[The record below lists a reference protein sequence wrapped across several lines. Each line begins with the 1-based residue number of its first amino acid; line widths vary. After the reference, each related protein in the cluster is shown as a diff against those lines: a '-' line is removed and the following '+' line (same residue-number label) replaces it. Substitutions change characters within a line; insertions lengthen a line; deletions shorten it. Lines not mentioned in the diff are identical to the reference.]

1 MICASRHVLLECSD
15 GIGGLRVM
23 HRVGEKCIQG
33 FGWKTGRQEVTS
45 NTEGSMG
52 T

>member
-1 MICASRHVLLECSD
+1 MICAPRHVLLECSD
-15 GIGGLRVM
+15 GIGGLRFT
-23 HRVGEKCIQG
+23 HRVGERCIQC
-33 FGWKTGRQEVTS
+33 FGWTTGHQEATS